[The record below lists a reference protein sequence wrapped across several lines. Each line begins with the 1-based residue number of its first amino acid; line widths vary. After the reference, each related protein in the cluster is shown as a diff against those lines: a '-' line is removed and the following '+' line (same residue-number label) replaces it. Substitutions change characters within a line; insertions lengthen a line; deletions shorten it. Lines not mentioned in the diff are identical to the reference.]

1 MDAEICHLRDNHSC
15 VPDVAAADAAGEEA
29 LGAAQA
35 LCGMVIVAAV
45 SYLFSQR

>member
-1 MDAEICHLRDNHSC
+1 MDAEFCHLRDNHSC
-15 VPDVAAADAAGEEA
+15 VPDIAAAEEAEEEA

-45 SYLFSQR
+45 SFLFSQR